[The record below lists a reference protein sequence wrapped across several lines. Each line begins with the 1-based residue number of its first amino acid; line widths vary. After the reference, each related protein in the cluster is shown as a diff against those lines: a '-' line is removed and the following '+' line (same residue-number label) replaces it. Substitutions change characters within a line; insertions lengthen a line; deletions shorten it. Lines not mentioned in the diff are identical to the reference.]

1 MITYTKKEKI
11 QAGDVF
17 IVKNIPE
24 KSFLAVSF
32 TVDHI
37 IDSYGQVHQK
47 ALSSRISTYE
57 EWKKENY

>member
-1 MITYTKKEKI
+1 MITYIKKEKI

-24 KSFLAVSF
+24 KSFLAVAF

-47 ALSSRISTYE
+47 ALASRVSTYE
-57 EWKKENY
+57 QWKNNN